1 MTRGGFAGLGA
12 THTTIRER
20 TWLPFTLEALRR
32 RAAAQPRVS
41 DDYGLRR
48 NGG

>member
-20 TWLPFTLEALRR
+20 KWLPFTLEALRR